1 MKAHLRFLLPITRRL
16 PALLRFL
23 INNPATR
30 YLLDNAIIWIMELV
44 LCCAFV
50 YFDVNYGSS
59 IFINAITKNFTS
71 LWLTLFSAFIAVYAL
86 ISTAVAKLCIEIAQ
100 KASEPKYWDLAEQNT
115 DNVRLGIVE
124 GIIAFTVLALCF
136 LLNDIALTCSW
147 PCTELLQLT
156 ELFCAVNIIWQLIEN
171 IKTLNLLS
179 TALVLLNKN
188 ISSNKKESNC

>member
-1 MKAHLRFLLPITRRL
+1 MKTLLKSLLKR
-16 PALLRFL
+16 LLRCL
-23 INNPATR
+23 LKCLLKLKYLLNHPVTR
-30 YLLDNAIIWIMELV
+30 YLLDNAIIWIIELV
-44 LCCAFV
+44 LCCGFV

-100 KASEPKYWDLAEQNT
+100 KASEPKYWDLAEQNI

-136 LLNDIALTCSW
+136 LLNDIAVQRSW
-147 PCTELLQLT
+147 LCLELLQLT

-171 IKTLNLLS
+171 IRTLNSLS
-179 TALVLLNKN
+179 TALV
-188 ISSNKKESNC
+188 IKKAP